1 MPLPAAAM
9 RRGIC
14 KQNETE
20 QEKKEFVYERICVIG
35 GDLKRKSANSKKKKK
50 EKSAEGHRPTL
61 GEQML
66 QRVRKNSQCV
76 CVCLFCVGEN
86 FAREMELH

>member
-20 QEKKEFVYERICVIG
+20 KEKKEFVYERICVIG

-50 EKSAEGHRPTL
+50 
-61 GEQML
+61 
-66 QRVRKNSQCV
+66 RKKRRRSQADFGRANAAASSKELSVCV
-76 CVCLFCVGEN
+76 CVSFLCG
-86 FAREMELH
+86 